1 MFDKDRMM
9 GRIEELL
16 QKPFWVVDILS
27 EQVKSDSP
35 SQYFEVEKY
44 YLESKELRRK
54 QLNVLLRLNCYF
66 DFCVWID
73 SEPVKNPSPNK
84 LKEFVGKTHLN
95 IEVGNG
101 LLVVDPADTHMTM
114 YNAEGKLMEMVKQL
128 ATAEGLFIWRPGM
141 NESKHM

>member
-1 MFDKDRMM
+1 
-9 GRIEELL
+9 
-16 QKPFWVVDILS
+16 
-27 EQVKSDSP
+27 
-35 SQYFEVEKY
+35 
-44 YLESKELRRK
+44 
-54 QLNVLLRLNCYF
+54 
-66 DFCVWID
+66 VWID

-84 LKEFVGKTHLN
+84 LKELVGKTHLN

-128 ATAEGLFIWRPGM
+128 ATAEGLFIWRQGM